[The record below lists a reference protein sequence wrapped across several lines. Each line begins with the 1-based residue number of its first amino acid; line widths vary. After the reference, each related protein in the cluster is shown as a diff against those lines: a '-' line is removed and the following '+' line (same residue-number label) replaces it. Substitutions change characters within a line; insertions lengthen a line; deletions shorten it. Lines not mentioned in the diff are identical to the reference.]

1 MIDTA
6 LDIFSTYIFV
16 VIAIV
21 WEIFEN
27 KKRNKILNR
36 FLYEWM
42 DKDQMS
48 ECMYIHTYKYMVV
61 GFWLH
66 EWRLKIN
73 FIHAVFWGK
82 YKVRLFV
89 IIVTITTE
97 F

>member
-21 WEIFEN
+21 WENFEN

-42 DKDQMS
+42 DKDRMS
-48 ECMYIHTYKYMVV
+48 EYIYIHINI
-61 GFWLH
+61 WL
-66 EWRLKIN
+66 LDSDCMN
-73 FIHAVFWGK
+73 DD
-82 YKVRLFV
+82 
-89 IIVTITTE
+89 
-97 F
+97 